1 MSLEKMRVI
10 AMGGCGGMGRFAV
23 QTALTFDFVDQIV
36 VADRNGEAAATFTEE
51 CGPKATHQEIDVQD
65 YSKLVGLLKGAD
77 VVLADVG
84 PYYKFGMPVL
94 RAAIETGCH
103 YIDINDDWEPTL
115 EMLDL
120 DEEARK
126 AGITA
131 LIGMGASPGQSNML
145 ASKAISLLDSVDT
158 LITGWGAGGGG
169 RRRRQ
174 TSSEGSTQPQTS
186 RLRRT
191 ASAATV
197 HWLHQLTGKIRVRQ
211 NGQFIDV
218 PPIQEIEIDYP
229 DIGLGKAYT
238 VGHPEPL
245 TLPRYHTGIK
255 NSCNVMVITESYVNF
270 LKEFAAEVD
279 AGRMTVDE
287 AADAL
292 TNPTESQRER
302 LIQEEPEDLERPRL
316 PGLFAYAKGLKDDR
330 PTTVGVTVSAGVGGG
345 MGGATGVPQ
354 AIGLKMLAEGRITR
368 TGVFAPEADVDPDEF
383 FDELGPRCATPR
395 ANAKDMLI
403 IGRSSD

>member
-10 AMGGCGGMGRFAV
+10 AMGGCGGMGKFAV
-23 QTALTFDFVDQIV
+23 QTALTFDFVDQLII
-36 VADRNGEAAATFTEE
+36 ADQNGEAAAAFAAE
-51 CGPKATHQEIDVQD
+51 CGPKANSQEIDVQD

-145 ASKAISLLDSVDT
+145 ASKAISQLDSVDT

-169 RRRRQ
+169 RRRREN
-174 TSSEGSTQPQTS
+174 TGEGSAEPRTSQP
-186 RLRRT
+186 RRT
-191 ASAATV
+191 ASAAIV
-197 HWLHQLTGKIRVRQ
+197 HWLHQLTGTIRVRQ
-211 NGQFIDV
+211 DGQFVDV
-218 PPIQEIEIDYP
+218 PPIQRVEIDYP
-229 DIGLGKAYT
+229 DIGLGTAYT

-245 TLPRYHTGIK
+245 TIPRYFPDIK
-255 NSCNVMVITESYVNF
+255 NSCNVMVITESYVSF
-270 LKEFAAEVD
+270 LKEFATEVD
-279 AGRMTVDE
+279 SGRMTVVE

-292 TNPTESQRER
+292 TNPTEAQRER
-302 LIQEEPEDLERPRL
+302 LAAAAQDEERSKL
-316 PGLFAYAKGLKDDR
+316 PGLMAYARGLKDNR
-330 PTTVGVTVSAGVGGG
+330 PATVGVSVSAGVGGG

-354 AIGLKMLAEGRITR
+354 AIGLKMLAEGKITR
-368 TGVFAPEADVDPDEF
+368 TGAFAPEADVNPDAF

-395 ANAKDMLI
+395 ANAGEMFI
-403 IGRSSD
+403 INISSD